1 MEKKDVNDTLMS
13 ITHIT
18 HSPRWPR
25 EGDILLF
32 FCRKWAEG
40 VNKGLT
46 KKVALGLGFG
56 DG

>member
-18 HSPRWPR
+18 HSPRWSR
-25 EGDILLF
+25 EGDILF

>member
-1 MEKKDVNDTLMS
+1 MEKQDVNVNDTLMS
-13 ITHIT
+13 IA

-25 EGDILLF
+25 EGDILF
-32 FCRKWAEG
+32 FFRKWAEG
-40 VNKGLT
+40 LNKGLT